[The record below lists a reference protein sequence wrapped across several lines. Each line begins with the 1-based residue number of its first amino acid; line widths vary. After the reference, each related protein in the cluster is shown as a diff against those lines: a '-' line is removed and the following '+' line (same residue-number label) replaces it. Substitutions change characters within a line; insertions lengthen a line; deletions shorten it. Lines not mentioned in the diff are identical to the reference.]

1 MYMLL
6 NLDLDKLFQAL
17 LKAEDIIDEIS
28 QKTSKVI
35 RFSPNSINSMS
46 KSRKWKI
53 FDMAKS
59 LLKQGHLTLGVK
71 IQSQN

>member
-1 MYMLL
+1 MLL

-35 RFSPNSINSMS
+35 RFSPNSINFMS